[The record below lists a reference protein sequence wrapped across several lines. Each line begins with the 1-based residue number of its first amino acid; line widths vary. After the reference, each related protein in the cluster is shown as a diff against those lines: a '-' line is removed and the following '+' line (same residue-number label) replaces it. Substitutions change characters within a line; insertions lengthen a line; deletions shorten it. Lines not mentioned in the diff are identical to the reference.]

1 MGTNAH
7 SAAPILIVDD
17 DQAFSEFVRLVLEG
31 AGYETLEA
39 GTGEEALRVAEER
52 APLVVVLDIVLP
64 RLNGYEVCH
73 GLREMLG
80 ETTAIV
86 FVSGARTDPVDVASG
101 LLVGADDYI
110 VKPVDP
116 DELVARVGALARR
129 LQTREP
135 DRNGGPPARL
145 TPRETEIL
153 GLLADGHSQRD
164 MANLLSIS
172 PKTVGLHIEHILGK
186 LGVHSR
192 AEAVAAA
199 YRRKLLGTLTSS
211 G

>member
-1 MGTNAH
+1 MATNAH
-7 SAAPILIVDD
+7 SAAPVLVVDD
-17 DQAFSEFVRLVLEG
+17 DRAFSKFLRLVLER

-39 GTGEEALRVAEER
+39 ASGEDALRIAR
-52 APLVVVLDIVLP
+52 DCSPVVVLLDIVLP

-80 ETTAIV
+80 DTAAIV
-86 FVSGARTDPVDVASG
+86 FISGARTDPVDVASG
-101 LLVGADDYI
+101 LLVGADDYM

-129 LQTREP
+129 VQGVRSEDNGTRTAP
-135 DRNGGPPARL
+135 KL

-153 GLLADGHSQRD
+153 EMLADGCSQRD
-164 MANLLSIS
+164 MAQLLSIS

-186 LGVHSR
+186 LDVHSR
-192 AEAVAAA
+192 TQAVAAA
-199 YRRKLLGTLTSS
+199 YRRNLVGRRA
-211 G
+211 

>member
-1 MGTNAH
+1 VAPIAH
-7 SAAPILIVDD
+7 SAAPILVVDD
-17 DQAFSEFVRLVLEG
+17 DQGFCEFLRLVLEG

-39 GTGEEALRVAEER
+39 ATGEDGLRIASECF
-52 APLVVVLDIVLP
+52 PGVVLLDIVLP

-73 GLREMLG
+73 ELREMLG
-80 ETTAIV
+80 DTVAIV

-116 DELVARVGALARR
+116 DELVARVGALSRR
-129 LQTREP
+129 VQGTRIDGDGTSTLP
-135 DRNGGPPARL
+135 RL
-145 TPRETEIL
+145 TPRENEIL
-153 GLLADGHSQRD
+153 AMLADGRSQRD
-164 MANLLSIS
+164 MAQLLSIS

-186 LGVHSR
+186 LDVHSR

-199 YRRKLLGTLTSS
+199 YRRKLLGRSA
-211 G
+211 

>member
-1 MGTNAH
+1 MATNAH
-7 SAAPILIVDD
+7 SAAPVLVVDD
-17 DQAFSEFVRLVLEG
+17 DRAFSKFLRLVLER

-39 GTGEEALRVAEER
+39 TSGEDALRIAGDCS
-52 APLVVVLDIVLP
+52 PVVVLLDIVLP

-80 ETTAIV
+80 DTAAIV
-86 FVSGARTDPVDVASG
+86 FISGARTDPVDVASG
-101 LLVGADDYI
+101 LLVGADDYM

-129 LQTREP
+129 VQGVRSEDNGTRTAP
-135 DRNGGPPARL
+135 KL

-153 GLLADGHSQRD
+153 EMLADGCSQRD
-164 MANLLSIS
+164 MAQLLSIS

-186 LGVHSR
+186 LDVHSR
-192 AEAVAAA
+192 TQAVAAA
-199 YRRKLLGTLTSS
+199 YRRNLVGRRA
-211 G
+211 